1 MDDELKRIRTHFREQ
16 QYNMAMCIYR
26 LQKETG
32 MSFREARIAM
42 IDRGESA
49 LAISREFG
57 MNQDAYRMASLRSER
72 KLRKT
77 GKTLEEFCGE
87 DFPAFILAD

>member
-1 MDDELKRIRTHFREQ
+1 MSDELARIEAHYKEQ
-16 QYNMAMCIYR
+16 RYKMAMCVYK
-26 LQKETG
+26 LQREAG

-42 IDRGESA
+42 VDRGESA
-49 LAISREFG
+49 LSISKEFE
-57 MNQDAYRMASLRSER
+57 MSQDALRMVYLRSER

>member
-1 MDDELKRIRTHFREQ
+1 MADKLTELRNKHELQ
-16 QYNMAMCIYR
+16 QYKAARCIYR
-26 LQKETG
+26 LQREAG

-49 LAISREFG
+49 LVISREFG
-57 MNQDAYRMASLRSER
+57 MNQDAFRMASLRSER

-77 GKTLEEFCGE
+77 KKTLEEFCEG
-87 DFPAFILAD
+87 DLPAFILAD